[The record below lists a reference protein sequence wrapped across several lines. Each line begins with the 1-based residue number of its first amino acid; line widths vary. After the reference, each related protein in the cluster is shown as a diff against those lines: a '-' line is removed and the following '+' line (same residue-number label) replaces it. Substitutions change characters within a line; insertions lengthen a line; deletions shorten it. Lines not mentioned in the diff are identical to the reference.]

1 MKPQQLY
8 IFNRKGRRSLCIVN
22 IDNIKFCISDSALPD
37 KWTLYFSGA
46 DCLDIWA
53 TAPQL
58 KSYLRS
64 TWLSARYAEDSRT
77 VFLNSRLITCAGHA
91 SDLIPGYDS
100 GESEKRNSIAVYFA
114 DGAFILID
122 IQYAE
127 IFKALKNLE
136 RGTAIYEQKRKAAKV
151 KPGTFNENNRIG
163 T

>member
-8 IFNRKGRRSLCIVN
+8 IYSGEKARALCIVN
-22 IDNIKFCISDSALPD
+22 IDNVKFAISDSALQD

-100 GESEKRNSIAVYFA
+100 GESEKHNSIAVYFA
-114 DGAFILID
+114 DGAFILVG

-136 RGTAIYEQKRKAAKV
+136 RGGAVYEQKRKAAKV
-151 KPGTFNENNRIG
+151 KPDTFDENNRIG